1 MKRIDILATKIR
13 NCITDFLSQTDISE
27 IKGNIYLFNG
37 DKEINISISE
47 VWEIAE
53 EVSLED
59 KELGGYYDQVKS
71 TLPEKDT
78 GKNYNT
84 FIDFFSDICHD
95 INIKDSTRKNYFRTL
110 DTLKEYAPAAR
121 FCNIDKAF
129 VCGYEL
135 FLLSLKMRANTII
148 KHMKHLKKAFHQAC
162 RKGYLKLSIEELFSL
177 CSVKQEKTFK
187 ESLTSKELLILYQY
201 LQTEFETM
209 ADREKE
215 ILAGFLFSCLT
226 GLRYSDICSVEY
238 SNIKRIRNK
247 RWLFLTMKKTGQK
260 VFVPI
265 EQMFSGRALGIMR
278 LFHRTRGKLFH
289 MPSNAVCNRI
299 IKRIYK
305 KLFRGK
311 KNISFHTGR
320 HCRVSFFLKFRHLQ
334 TFAA

>member
-121 FCNIDKAF
+121 FCNIDKTF

-177 CSVKQEKTFK
+177 CSVKHA
-187 ESLTSKELLILYQY
+187 S
-201 LQTEFETM
+201 
-209 ADREKE
+209 
-215 ILAGFLFSCLT
+215 
-226 GLRYSDICSVEY
+226 
-238 SNIKRIRNK
+238 
-247 RWLFLTMKKTGQK
+247 
-260 VFVPI
+260 
-265 EQMFSGRALGIMR
+265 SG
-278 LFHRTRGKLFH
+278 
-289 MPSNAVCNRI
+289 
-299 IKRIYK
+299 
-305 KLFRGK
+305 
-311 KNISFHTGR
+311 
-320 HCRVSFFLKFRHLQ
+320 
-334 TFAA
+334 